1 VIVIEIGGLEV
12 PDHVLKKVPR
22 IFIEGCNMMA
32 EAKIVLIL
40 SGIGLVFALVLSRPA
55 VADQFYQGKTIRF
68 VVGQA
73 AGGGYDLAART
84 IGRHMGKHIPG
95 NPAIVVENMTGAGS
109 LIAANYT
116 YNSAKP
122 DGLFVATWNG
132 ALILRQALGD
142 KAVRLDGRKFGWIGS
157 PTKGTPIC
165 GIMAYTGLK
174 SLDEIVASNREIK
187 MGATGPGSTYED
199 LPMMLNL
206 TLGTKFKV
214 ISGYEGTGTILVAMR
229 RKEVDGGCWTW
240 ESMRTTARPMLEA
253 KGDERLIPY
262 LIHRRWDEPE
272 VRDLPLIPEVL
283 KKDQDKLA
291 AYKTWVATYEF
302 QRPYSVPPGT
312 PKERVE
318 LLRKAFAD
326 TLKDPEFI
334 AEAKKVKFQVT
345 YTPGEQIEKYVDE
358 MLSITPKAKE
368 LLSFLLIKPKT

>member
-1 VIVIEIGGLEV
+1 VKTKLHWLVGGL
-12 PDHVLKKVPR
+12 
-22 IFIEGCNMMA
+22 
-32 EAKIVLIL
+32 
-40 SGIGLVFALVLSRPA
+40 IGLALLMA
-55 VADQFYQGKTIRF
+55 AFQKTHADEFYKGKTIRF

-95 NPAIVVENMTGAGS
+95 NPTIVVENMTGAGS

-122 DGLFVATWNG
+122 DGLFVGTWNG
-132 ALILRQALGD
+132 ALVLRQALGD
-142 KAVRLDGRKFGWIGS
+142 KAVRLDGRKLGWIGS

-165 GIMAYTGLK
+165 GIMAHTGLK
-174 SLDEIVASNREIK
+174 TLDEIVAANREIK

-199 LPMMLNL
+199 LPLMLNL

-240 ESMRTTARPMLEA
+240 ESMRTTARPMLDA
-253 KGDERLIPY
+253 KGEDRLIPY
-262 LIHRRWDEPE
+262 LIHRKWDEPE
-272 VRDLPLIPEVL
+272 VKDLPLIPDVL
-283 KKDQDKLA
+283 KKDQEKLA

-302 QRPYSVPPGT
+302 QRPYTVPPGT
-312 PKERVE
+312 PKERLQ

-326 TLKDPEFI
+326 TLNDPEFL
-334 AEAKKVKFQVT
+334 AEAKKVKFEVT
-345 YTPGEQIEKYVDE
+345 YTSGEQIEKYVDE

-368 LLSFLLIKPKT
+368 LLSFLMTKPKK

>member
-1 VIVIEIGGLEV
+1 MKARLRLPIAAAAGFILTVAV
-12 PDHVLKKVPR
+12 PERLL
-22 IFIEGCNMMA
+22 A
-32 EAKIVLIL
+32 EEFFK
-40 SGIGLVFALVLSRPA
+40 
-55 VADQFYQGKTIRF
+55 GKTIRF

-95 NPAIVVENMTGAGS
+95 NPTIVVENMTGAGS

-142 KAVRLDGRKFGWIGS
+142 KAVRLDGRKLGWIGS

-174 SLDEIVASNREIK
+174 SLDDIVGSNREIK

-199 LPMMLNL
+199 LPKMLNL
-206 TLGTKFKV
+206 TLGTKFNV

-229 RKEVDGGCWTW
+229 RREVDGGCWTW

-253 KGDERLIPY
+253 KGDDRLIPY

-272 VRDLPLIPEVL
+272 VKDLPLIPDVL
-283 KKDQDKLA
+283 KKDPDKLA

-302 QRPYSVPPGT
+302 QRPYSVPPET
-312 PKERVE
+312 PKERVQ

-326 TLKDPEFI
+326 TLKDPEFL
-334 AEAKKVKFQVT
+334 AEAKKVKLAVT
-345 YTPGEQIEKYVDE
+345 YTSGEQIEEYVDE

-368 LLSFLLIKPKT
+368 LLSFLLTKSKK